1 LEHLLPFLV
10 YWKQILAL
18 SDSFE
23 PFLPLLLLVI
33 DASAFSADRSFEEF
47 LVYGLSEGALS
58 LQIDRLQ
65 NLEDG

>member
-1 LEHLLPFLV
+1 M
-10 YWKQILAL
+10 AL
-18 SDSFE
+18 SDSVE
-23 PFLPLLLLVI
+23 SLLPLLLLVI
-33 DASAFSADRSFEEF
+33 DASAFSADRSFKEF